1 MLIELRRKK
10 RAQSL
15 VIVALSATALF
26 GIIALGLDAGRLYF
40 QRRDVQNA
48 ADAGA
53 LAGAQELLPG
63 GSNPRVP
70 RAMIDSAGCQ
80 ASVYALLG
88 LQDTPRD
95 TSGTDCKPAPGA
107 YIPGS
112 YGGGIT
118 EPAARISATV
128 QVWTPSRN
136 NPNEIHVRVTY
147 NVPLTF
153 AAVLGFTTAAVVA
166 DAYAH
171 GGFYNKTYT
180 VFGFDAGGNG
190 NSVNFDQN
198 GNAQIDDGF
207 NGSDICQPSPD
218 QGRLVSNAK
227 WHAPNPGGDWMNLNG
242 QFYYSQG
249 SDTHALIEYW
259 YQSVG
264 TSQPVEGSPNYEP
277 PLKPGLAPPPTTTTY
292 NGKTVHVYYPG
303 TYINPINATNNNEYY
318 RFTNGIYY
326 FQDVDFNITGGI
338 VSNTSD
344 GLPHYGPYGG
354 VSDLPAAA
362 DRTNGVAFV
371 FDGNAKFTA
380 STSGNTSPSVFFA
393 APSFISS
400 GTDSIAFFI
409 KATDTISGPNGSPWD
424 EEIDGTKGTPGGYP
438 FQIWGSIFNA
448 DNNGSHGT
456 VVTLRAVSASN
467 GTNRYAVTG
476 EVVSPQVDLDGGNM
490 VTGAY
495 TPNTPGVP
503 PACKSK
509 DYNQSPAGLLVQF
522 NSHYA
527 PHWRGLSYLVR
538 ERPHPT

>member
-1 MLIELRRKK
+1 MLIKLRKGK

-53 LAGAQELLPG
+53 LAGAQELLP
-63 GSNPRVP
+63 NAADTIPTT
-70 RAMIDSAGCQ
+70 AMIASAGCQ
-80 ASVYALLG
+80 ASVYALKG

-153 AAVLGFTTAAVVA
+153 AAILGFTTSAVVA

-171 GGFYNKTYT
+171 GGFFNKTYT

-190 NSVNFDQN
+190 NAVNFDQN

-218 QGRLVSNAK
+218 QGRLVSNSK

-242 QFYYSQG
+242 QFYYSQA

-259 YQSVG
+259 YKSVG
-264 TSQPVEGSPNYEP
+264 TSQPIEGSPNYEP
-277 PLKPGLAPPPTTTTY
+277 PLKPGFALPPTTTTY

-303 TYINPINATNNNEYY
+303 TYINPINATNNNDYY
-318 RFTNGIYY
+318 RFMNGIYY

-344 GLPHYGPYGG
+344 GVPHYGPYGG

-362 DRTNGVAFV
+362 DRTNGVTFV

-424 EEIDGTKGTPGGYP
+424 EEIDGTKGTAGGYP
-438 FQIWGSIFNA
+438 FQVWGSVFNA

-490 VTGAY
+490 VSGPY
-495 TPNTPGVP
+495 TPNAPAPPPGCR
-503 PACKSK
+503 AS
-509 DYNQSPAGLLVQF
+509 DYHQSPAGLMVQF
-522 NSHYA
+522 NAHYV
-527 PHWRGLSYLVR
+527 PHWRGLAYLVR
-538 ERPHPT
+538 